1 MDGKKMS
8 FAARIVDDAS
18 HPLRNDIDGNR
29 HFVLTFY
36 VVDGTLGIYEPM
48 QKNSGLAGRKYLERM
63 RVKKP
68 TTTPLYYQMQVECPR
83 QIFMLLPGLGDSCRQ
98 SKPAGLEKRG
108 GP

>member
-48 QKNSGLAGRKYLERM
+48 QKNSGLAGRKYLERICHAAILPDAGG
-63 RVKKP
+63 VP
-68 TTTPLYYQMQVECPR
+68 TVNFHAPPR
-83 QIFMLLPGLGDSCRQ
+83 ATGPCRGQ
-98 SKPAGLEKRG
+98 LQ
-108 GP
+108 